1 MKTEPFE
8 KDYNRDDI
16 SYDLKT
22 LYLRDGRRTPQNESD
37 KILLAQIK
45 EIEAN
50 GGTIEV
56 FAD

>member
-1 MKTEPFE
+1 MNTEPLE
-8 KDYNRDDI
+8 HDYNREGI

-22 LYLRDGRRTPQNESD
+22 LYLRDGRRTPQNESE
-37 KILLAQIK
+37 KQLLAEII
-45 EIEAN
+45 EIESN

>member
-8 KDYNRDDI
+8 KDYNRAEI

-22 LYLRDGRRTPQNESD
+22 LYLRDGRRTPQNESE
-37 KILLAQIK
+37 KILLAEIK
-45 EIEAN
+45 KIENA